1 MESIS
6 EWTNL
11 TNTKKHELFKKYIEN
26 MIEDNENKHEEEII
40 DELTYIKNKF
50 ILQTLKKD
58 KIKYKKI
65 EKTDIIIKNDMI
77 YQIKNIKLNGDGL
90 IYISNN
96 KKEQTKI
103 TDYNY
108 KYKKSDNNNNI
119 KKINIIKN
127 HAFLTQ

>member
-1 MESIS
+1 MEGIN
-6 EWTNL
+6 EWTNF
-11 TNTKKHELFKKYIEN
+11 TNVKKHELFKKYIEN
-26 MIEDNENKHEEEII
+26 MIEGNENKHEKDII

-65 EKTDIIIKNDMI
+65 EKTDIIIKNNMI
-77 YQIKNIKLNGDGL
+77 YQIKNIKINDDGL

-96 KKEQTKI
+96 KKEQSKI

-108 KYKKSDNNNNI
+108 KYRKHK
-119 KKINIIKN
+119 
-127 HAFLTQ
+127 

>member
-11 TNTKKHELFKKYIEN
+11 ANTKKHELFKNYIEN
-26 MIEDNENKHEEEII
+26 MIEDNENKHEKEII

-65 EKTDIIIKNDMI
+65 EKTDIIIKNGMI

-108 KYKKSDNNNNI
+108 KYKKSNNNNI
-119 KKINIIKN
+119 KKIDIIKN
-127 HAFLTQ
+127 QAFLTQ